1 MATAIVL
8 PRAVVLSCMALFPF
22 SVFLNDNSIS
32 MCAQLPQAVGSFLV
46 VIKRE
51 TTLRTDFGDWG
62 LGVIPLRI
70 MESALG
76 VSLGQIQ
83 IQTCTSLHDISTDK
97 ICQRPHVSL
106 S

>member
-8 PRAVVLSCMALFPF
+8 PPAVVLSCMALFPF
-22 SVFLNDNSIS
+22 SVFLNDLH
-32 MCAQLPQAVGSFLV
+32 CAQLPQAVGSFLV

-70 MESALG
+70 VESALG

-83 IQTCTSLHDISTDK
+83 IQTCMSLRDISADK
-97 ICQRPHVSL
+97 VCQRRMSH
-106 S
+106 